1 MSSKEVFDRNSLYCY
16 TGYLNQE
23 QISKLIKDCI
33 NQISLSKNI
42 DQRFIVNTVCNKYN
56 VPLRFSYVYFYSPEI
71 RNVFLGKNLDGSE
84 RVEYVSP
91 AVDDW
96 SDLPA
101 NWADIED
108 DKELQITLPPLI
120 TIEPI
125 IYTPEQIK
133 LSDKNDGYD
142 FYDKD
147 KGYLINFS
155 PAKATKHHE
164 DPEFDDKYHNILTGK
179 VPVWA
184 TDKMLKEHFEVF
196 NHDHNTHSKRY
207 KGETINFKYP
217 DIQTFIRNIVDRKTG
232 KEIVEKICTVVFNPE
247 SSDAQFAM
255 NFRFKSVLIN
265 PSNKEETIVYMSYKK
280 RSMN

>member
-1 MSSKEVFDRNSLYCY
+1 MSSKEKLDRNSLYCF
-16 TGYLNQE
+16 TGFLNQE
-23 QISKLIKDCI
+23 QVSNLIKNCI
-33 NQISLSKNI
+33 DQLSLPKNI
-42 DQRFIVNTVCNKYN
+42 DKRYIVNTVCNKN
-56 VPLRFSYVYFYSPEI
+56 GVPLRFSYVYFHSPEI
-71 RNVFLGKNLDGSE
+71 RNAFLGKNLDGTE
-84 RVEYVSP
+84 RVEYMSP
-91 AVDDW
+91 SVDDW
-96 SDLPA
+96 STLDQ

-120 TIEPI
+120 TVERI
-125 IYTPEQIK
+125 IYTPEQVK

-147 KGYLINFS
+147 QGYLVNFS
-155 PAKATKHHE
+155 PAKVTKHQE

-179 VPVWA
+179 VPIWA

-196 NHDHNTHSKRY
+196 NHDHNIHSKRY

-217 DIQTFIRNIVDRKTG
+217 DVQTYVRTIVDRKTG
-232 KEIVEKICTVVFNPE
+232 KETSEKICTVIFNPD

-255 NFRFKSVLIN
+255 NFRFKSNLIN
-265 PSNKEETIVYMSYKK
+265 PSTKEEVTIYMSYKK